1 MIVTATA
8 VLLGS
13 FTILLFLRVPIS
25 LCLVFPSIL
34 TALYLG
40 IPLEVVG
47 QQMLSGLNSFSMMA
61 IPLFILAGEIMGQGG
76 LSQRLVQFS
85 NLLVGRLRGGLA
97 IVNVLSTMF
106 FGGITG
112 SAVADAS
119 AIGGTMIPM
128 MRMRGYDK
136 DFSVAVTITGS
147 IQGILLP
154 PSHNMIL
161 YSLVAGGVSIPAL
174 FAAGLVPGIG
184 LGLALMVASYVIAV
198 KRRYPPGDKIPR
210 ETWRPIII
218 NGLISLTPIII
229 IVIGILGGIFTA
241 NESSAIAVVYALLMV
256 TLVFKE
262 VNGGKL
268 HQILIETFR
277 RLAVIMFLIAASA
290 AFSWIVAYLQL
301 SEMVL
306 NLITQITTSKVGV
319 FLLINVALLILG
331 TLMEMAPLI
340 VITTP
345 ILLPIAIKYGMDPVQ
360 FGVMLLLNL
369 GIGLLSPPVGAP
381 LFVGCAIGGIT
392 MGEAF
397 KAMIPF
403 LIIMLIMLLL
413 ITYIP
418 GITMFLP
425 NLLIS

>member
-1 MIVTATA
+1 MITATA
-8 VLLGS
+8 ILLVS
-13 FTILLFLRVPIS
+13 FFILLFLQVPIS
-25 LCLVFPSIL
+25 LCLVVSTIL
-34 TALYLG
+34 TVFYLD
-40 IPLEVVG
+40 IPLQVVG
-47 QQMLSGLNSFSMMA
+47 QQMISGLNSFSMMA

-119 AIGGTMIPM
+119 AIGSTLIPM

-161 YSLVAGGVSIPAL
+161 YSLVAGGVSISGL
-174 FAAGLVPGIG
+174 FAAGLIPGIS

-198 KRRYPPGDKIPR
+198 KRGYPQGEKIPR
-210 ETWRPIII
+210 EMWGRIIV
-218 NGLISLTPIII
+218 NGLLSLTPIII
-229 IVIGILGGIFTA
+229 IVVGILGGVFTA

-256 TLVFKE
+256 ALVFREASGK
-262 VNGGKL
+262 KL
-268 HQILIETFR
+268 HQILVDTFR
-277 RLAVIMFLIAASA
+277 RLAVVMFLLASSA
-290 AFSWIVAYLQL
+290 AFAWIVAYLRISDQ
-301 SEMVL
+301 VL
-306 NLITQITTSKVGV
+306 ELISVITTSKVGV
-319 FLLINVALLILG
+319 LLLINLALLLLG
-331 TLMEMAPLI
+331 TILEMGPLI
-340 VITTP
+340 LITTP
-345 ILLPIAIKYGMDPVQ
+345 ILLPIVVKYGMDPIQ

-381 LFVGCAIGGIT
+381 LYVGCAIGGIT

-397 KAMIPF
+397 KAMLPF
-403 LIIMLIMLLL
+403 LAIMVIMLML
-413 ITYIP
+413 ITFVP
-418 GITMFLP
+418 AVSLTLP
-425 NLLIS
+425 RLLAY

>member
-1 MIVTATA
+1 MTATA